1 MFGLFKR
8 KPKVPSHLTSDEE
21 PQPFVWMHRVIR
33 RPSPPVVWPL
43 ESEAFHGW
51 RVKPNPELGLERD
64 TYFLNANAPE
74 FTFATPWPITT
85 RAFLDS
91 LSTDVL
97 HKPEHW
103 SKIDPRDVFLYDAD
117 EVREAFSEH
126 ERYLLSDLRDA
137 NAEQLKVIR
146 NHNIKLTPASPDT
159 EYLKLSPDR
168 HPMLDRD
175 NCVILK
181 PECQDKGASPRT
193 LRVNPRQ
200 LHQDRIAYSFGLI
213 LNEHDAQILSH
224 QFKEASKFYAQVPIT
239 V

>member
-117 EVREAFSEH
+117 EVRAMP
-126 ERYLLSDLRDA
+126 RLSMP
-137 NAEQLKVIR
+137 
-146 NHNIKLTPASPDT
+146 LTTPLHTTP
-159 EYLKLSPDR
+159 R
-168 HPMLDRD
+168 HATPHHSM
-175 NCVILK
+175 
-181 PECQDKGASPRT
+181 PRHST
-193 LRVNPRQ
+193 PRHATRARPHHAWRVRT
-200 LHQDRIAYSFGLI
+200 HARR
-213 LNEHDAQILSH
+213 
-224 QFKEASKFYAQVPIT
+224 
-239 V
+239 